1 MDISAII
8 ARNLSALMEAN
19 PDRDTLIK
27 VSKASRVGFGTVRRT
42 KNGDGNVTVQ
52 NLELIARAFRRGA
65 RDLLVDSEEPY
76 APSDVIPLRVVN
88 DFLAD
93 ERELLQGYRDASEEV
108 REIMLDLARKAS
120 KKNAIETNGNTNH

>member
-52 NLELIARAFRRGA
+52 NLDLIARAFRRSA
-65 RDLLVDSEEPY
+65 RDLLIDSEESY
-76 APSDVIPLRVVN
+76 APSDAITLRVVN
-88 DFLAD
+88 DFMAD
-93 ERELLQGYRDASEEV
+93 ERELLQGYRDASAEV

-120 KKNAIETNGNTNH
+120 KKSDCEPNGNTNH

>member
-52 NLELIARAFRRGA
+52 NLELIARAFRRSA
-65 RDLLVDSEEPY
+65 RDLLVDSDEPY
-76 APSDVIPLRVVN
+76 APSDAITLRVVN
-88 DFLAD
+88 EFIAD
-93 ERELLQGYRDASEEV
+93 ERELLQGYREASDEV

-120 KKNAIETNGNTNH
+120 KKNDCEPNGNTNH